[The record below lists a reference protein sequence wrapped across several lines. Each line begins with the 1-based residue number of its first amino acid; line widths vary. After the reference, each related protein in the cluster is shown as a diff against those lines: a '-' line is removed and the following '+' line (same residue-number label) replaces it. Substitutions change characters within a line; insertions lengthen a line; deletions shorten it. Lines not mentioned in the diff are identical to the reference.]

1 MKDTIKVTLS
11 LVIIFIAAGMIM
23 GGTYMKT
30 SPVRYIAEQKE
41 KKEALQKLA
50 PEADEASFAK
60 EKRKDWDLHGKKHE
74 YYEAKKGDAV
84 VAYIAET
91 AGKGYSSHI
100 QMLVSLDSSLNI
112 KDVNILHH
120 GETPGLGD
128 QVEDRKLFLD
138 QFRGKALRQL
148 VLIKGE
154 TKENIQAI
162 TGATISSR
170 AVTNGV
176 RDAVQMLVDKYG
188 SGVKS
193 AAAGDQ
199 PAHEVKHEH
208 N

>member
-1 MKDTIKVTLS
+1 MKDMIKVTMS
-11 LVIIFIAAGMIM
+11 LVAIFIAAGIIM
-23 GGTYMKT
+23 GLTYMKT
-30 SPVRYIAEQKE
+30 SPVRFIAE
-41 KKEALQKLA
+41 KKEHEEALKLMA
-50 PEADEASFAK
+50 PEATDPIHAAGK
-60 EKRKDWDLHGKKHE
+60 WIVQGKDSSYYSATSSGKN
-74 YYEAKKGDAV
+74 
-84 VAYIAET
+84 VAYIADT
-91 AGKGYSSHI
+91 YGKGYSSFI
-100 QMLVSLDSSLNI
+100 QMMVSLEPDLRI

-138 QFRGKALRQL
+138 QFKGKMLPQL

-188 SGVKS
+188 
-193 AAAGDQ
+193 AGMKPGDGQ
-199 PAHEVKHEH
+199 GATHEVKHEH
-208 N
+208 K